1 MTQLSIGQQFAAL
14 SLARWQAFRNATSK
28 GMNKIS
34 AVLRFIVYAL
44 AGLLILA
51 IACGF
56 FAATYFALKNNKD
69 FILRIELGLIFLW
82 WQVIPLSM
90 EARSPMLNFREIA
103 RYPVRFALYYMLSV
117 FYGLLDPA
125 ALASVAFLTAMSI
138 AMWMM
143 GTLRAVRWSLA
154 ALLFIAL
161 NLLLNRMLFN
171 ALERTSQTRRGRDLI
186 TFISMGLLFAMQ
198 GVNFYFQT
206 HMSRISESAKQ
217 RWLDLLNLLPPGMA
231 YNLTVRDARSAAL
244 GGGALALAVCICALW
259 VRRQLWRTYSGEVLS
274 DSGRKK
280 GANVRSIGW
289 SLPFASQEFS
299 AIVEKEFRTFMHSP
313 KAMFNL
319 AAGLLFIGI
328 GVSRIQIMP
337 TSAHGP
343 SKLSAFTLPII
354 TGYVLFSITSLGYNF
369 FWSDSPGFQRWLLVA
384 TPISRIIR
392 AKNAAIAMLT
402 VAIILAA
409 SGLSAA
415 LNRVGGFLLLADWL
429 GVVYFLLIF
438 LAVGNLLS
446 VYFPKKVDLTSIAKK
461 NAQEISGFIAIL
473 VQVALFVIWFAAF
486 AWTHSELTA
495 LATYTALIGLGTI
508 IYLWSVQY
516 SERYFHSHLD
526 KFLDEFADKDR

>member
-1 MTQLSIGQQFAAL
+1 MAMTQLSIGQQFAAL

-90 EARSPMLNFREIA
+90 EAHSPMLNFREIA

-198 GVNFYFQT
+198 GVNFYF
-206 HMSRISESAKQ
+206 
-217 RWLDLLNLLPPGMA
+217 
-231 YNLTVRDARSAAL
+231 
-244 GGGALALAVCICALW
+244 
-259 VRRQLWRTYSGEVLS
+259 
-274 DSGRKK
+274 
-280 GANVRSIGW
+280 
-289 SLPFASQEFS
+289 
-299 AIVEKEFRTFMHSP
+299 
-313 KAMFNL
+313 
-319 AAGLLFIGI
+319 
-328 GVSRIQIMP
+328 
-337 TSAHGP
+337 
-343 SKLSAFTLPII
+343 
-354 TGYVLFSITSLGYNF
+354 
-369 FWSDSPGFQRWLLVA
+369 
-384 TPISRIIR
+384 
-392 AKNAAIAMLT
+392 
-402 VAIILAA
+402 
-409 SGLSAA
+409 
-415 LNRVGGFLLLADWL
+415 
-429 GVVYFLLIF
+429 
-438 LAVGNLLS
+438 
-446 VYFPKKVDLTSIAKK
+446 
-461 NAQEISGFIAIL
+461 
-473 VQVALFVIWFAAF
+473 
-486 AWTHSELTA
+486 
-495 LATYTALIGLGTI
+495 
-508 IYLWSVQY
+508 
-516 SERYFHSHLD
+516 
-526 KFLDEFADKDR
+526 